1 MVLGSPS
8 TSVTAKL
15 VFWSGD
21 DTEPSFNDTG
31 AQDAGNAEA
40 NDRAHYGQSMY
51 VTIFEGVSHNMFLR
65 VAH

>member
-21 DTEPSFNDTG
+21 DSDPSVNDTG
-31 AQDAGNAEA
+31 AQDTENAGG
-40 NDRAHYGQSMY
+40 NDRARYGQSMY
-51 VTIFEGVSHNMFLR
+51 VTIFEGVSHNVFLR